1 MTPIKNLYG
10 LKFILAAFA
19 CYAHVSLHKIAE
31 KYAVC
36 VFFVLS
42 GFLFGL
48 KYNSIVLVLT
58 VQTSLLMRRFLKKP
72 IYMAIDE

>member
-10 LKFILAAFA
+10 LRFILAAFV
-19 CYAHVSLHKIAE
+19 CFAHVSQNQIAG

-48 KYNSIVLVLT
+48 KYDSGGDIFSEEMV
-58 VQTSLLMRRFLKKP
+58 
-72 IYMAIDE
+72 